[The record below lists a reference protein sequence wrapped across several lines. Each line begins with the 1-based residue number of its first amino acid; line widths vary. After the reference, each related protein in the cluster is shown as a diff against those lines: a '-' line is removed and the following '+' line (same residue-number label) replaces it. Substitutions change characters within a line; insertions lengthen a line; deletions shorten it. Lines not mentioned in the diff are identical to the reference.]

1 MGNDIHSWSWKYIHD
16 TSKMT
21 NKTIIETKA
30 NIEMF
35 NNKMVVIQKQTNQL
49 NFSFQE
55 ILQSKELLIST
66 WNAIVNSRLS
76 EEIEPT
82 FELCKYVMS
91 INIWYHTV
99 SPYVFLNLVNTT
111 SHEEWAS
118 WLHQNHIASFL
129 FFF

>member
-1 MGNDIHSWSWKYIHD
+1 
-16 TSKMT
+16 MT

-66 WNAIVNSRLS
+66 
-76 EEIEPT
+76 
-82 FELCKYVMS
+82 
-91 INIWYHTV
+91 
-99 SPYVFLNLVNTT
+99 
-111 SHEEWAS
+111 
-118 WLHQNHIASFL
+118 
-129 FFF
+129 

>member
-66 WNAIVNSRLS
+66 WNAIVNIQDFQR
-76 EEIEPT
+76 
-82 FELCKYVMS
+82 K
-91 INIWYHTV
+91 
-99 SPYVFLNLVNTT
+99 
-111 SHEEWAS
+111 
-118 WLHQNHIASFL
+118 
-129 FFF
+129 